1 MRTFTLEPGMLSMGG
16 QFYPTGHIVAMFPT
30 EDAAR
35 AAAKDLARA
44 GCAEDAILWL
54 PPAVLLQEVVR
65 TVGNADIP
73 LPSAGTEADTTRRYA
88 ELAAQGHH
96 GLVIASPDDEHAPGV
111 LQALQAHQPS
121 YAQKYRMLVI
131 EDIVE

>member
-1 MRTFTLEPGMLSMGG
+1 MRTFTLSRDMLNMRG

-30 EDAAR
+30 EQAAR
-35 AAAKDLARA
+35 EAAKDLGRA
-44 GCAEDAILWL
+44 GCAEDDILWI
-54 PPAVLLQEVVR
+54 PPETFMQEVIR

-73 LPSAGTEADTTRRYA
+73 LPSPGSEADTTRRFA
-88 ELAAQGHH
+88 ELAAQGHF
-96 GLVIASPDDEHAPGV
+96 GIMIKSPDHAHSEGV
-111 LQALQAHQPS
+111 LQALQGHAPS